1 MSPRSHRTLGQKLVR
16 ELFRLV
22 GSVIVTVIAM
32 VFMYQMSMHVAVPQL
47 TGGLS
52 SAPAVEAPATTRA

>member
-32 VFMYQMSMHVAVPQL
+32 VFMYQMSMHVAVP
-47 TGGLS
+47 
-52 SAPAVEAPATTRA
+52 